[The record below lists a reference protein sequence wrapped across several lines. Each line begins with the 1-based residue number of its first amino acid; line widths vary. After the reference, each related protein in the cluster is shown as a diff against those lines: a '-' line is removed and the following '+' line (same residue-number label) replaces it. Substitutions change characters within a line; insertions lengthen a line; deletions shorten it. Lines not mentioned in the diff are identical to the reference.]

1 MQIKNLKSKIKN
13 SGFTLIELLIVIA
26 LLGTLAVGL
35 LATIDPFEQLKKGRD
50 TSTRNMVE
58 EFYNGALRY
67 YAIKNSFP
75 WGNTAQEAAALSPDL
90 MAELSMIQS
99 AGELKEAFL
108 DASGLEEVIV
118 SSGSCTGGACEDLS
132 VCFQPQ
138 SKAFRNDNNSK
149 YNASGVSAFTPDPAC
164 TSCYWC
170 IR

>member
-1 MQIKNLKSKIKN
+1 MEFNNLKFEKKRT
-13 SGFTLIELLIVIA
+13 GFTLIELLIVIA
-26 LLGTLAVGL
+26 LLGVLAVGL

-67 YAIKNSFP
+67 YAIKDSFP
-75 WGNTAQEAAALSPDL
+75 WTSVTGLSLTDSL
-90 MAELSMIQS
+90 MTGAVGTVVD
-99 AGELKEAFL
+99 AGELKQAFAE
-108 DASGLEEVIV
+108 ASGRGKVFV
-118 SSGSCTGGACEDLS
+118 TSTSGEDLT

-149 YNASGVSAFTPDPAC
+149 YDVSGATQATDICPNTTS

-170 IR
+170 IK

>member
-1 MQIKNLKSKIKN
+1 MITKKG
-13 SGFTLIELLIVIA
+13 GFTLIELLIVIA
-26 LLGTLAVGL
+26 LLGVLAVGL

-67 YAIKNSFP
+67 YSIKDEFP
-75 WGNTAQEAAALSPDL
+75 WGTESVASVALSAAAMSDTYLQTIVDS
-90 MAELSMIQS
+90 
-99 AGELKEAFL
+99 GELKQAFL
-108 DASGLEEVIV
+108 DASGLGEVLV
-118 SSGSCTGGACEDLS
+118 TSTTGDDLT

-149 YNASGVSAFTPDPAC
+149 YDATGGTLGTDVCPNP
-164 TSCYWC
+164 TSSLCHWC

>member
-1 MQIKNLKSKIKN
+1 MKKA
-13 SGFTLIELLIVIA
+13 GFTLIELLIVIA
-26 LLGTLAVGL
+26 ILGVLAVGL

-75 WGNTAQEAAALSPDL
+75 WASVGQTGEILTAGGNMHSFAFSIVES
-90 MAELSMIQS
+90 
-99 AGELKEAFL
+99 GELKAPFL
-108 DASGLEEVIV
+108 DASGLNEIYV
-118 SSGSCTGGACEDLS
+118 SSMTCPGGGICEDLT

-149 YNASGVSAFTPDPAC
+149 YNNIGNTGLTPAPDC
-164 TSCYWC
+164 TACYWC
-170 IR
+170 IK